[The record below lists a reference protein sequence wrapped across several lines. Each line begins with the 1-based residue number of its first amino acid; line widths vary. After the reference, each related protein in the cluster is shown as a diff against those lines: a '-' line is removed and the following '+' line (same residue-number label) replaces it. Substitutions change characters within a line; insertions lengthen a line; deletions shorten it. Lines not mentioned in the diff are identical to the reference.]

1 MNKYIH
7 TYHRT
12 TKMKPVD
19 VNPAMHIDFNKANKK
34 EGSTFKVGDHV
45 RTSKYIYMFLQKA
58 AFQFDLERFW

>member
-1 MNKYIH
+1 
-7 TYHRT
+7 
-12 TKMKPVD
+12 MKPVD
-19 VNPAMHIDFNKANKK
+19 VNPTMHIDFNKANKK